1 MKLKNEVLFPQIIQI
16 MVYFEFSDIYSKFYS
31 LKHSVFW
38 AVRAFVNF
46 KLVLYISKAHKIF
59 ELSGIRARAVSVS
72 GFIKLRQW
80 YVWWQEDYKFLTV
93 YMSFIQ
99 RIISGSIESIL
110 KSTKIQT
117 YKFHNE
123 FNYIFIGQCSD
134 W

>member
-1 MKLKNEVLFPQIIQI
+1 MWNNRCANELLLPQIRQI
-16 MVYFEFSDIYSKFYS
+16 MVAFVYSNIYITFFS

-99 RIISGSIESIL
+99 RIISGSIESLL
-110 KSTKIQT
+110 KSKK
-117 YKFHNE
+117 YKHIN
-123 FNYIFIGQCSD
+123 FIMNLLL
-134 W
+134 